1 MKKSKIAALGLSG
14 ILALSACTGTDV
26 TNTTDAGGV
35 TSSTSGTTQDDSSS
49 AILELQAE
57 VTDLQ
62 TAVQNSAASAELQE
76 SWNALQTEVLAV
88 ISSASADGVV
98 DTTELQDEID
108 AFQSDLDA
116 LGSDVE
122 DDVRSAW
129 DKVKDRIESMMS

>member
-26 TNTTDAGGV
+26 TSTTDAGGV
-35 TSSTSGTTQDDSSS
+35 TSSTSDSTPDDSSS